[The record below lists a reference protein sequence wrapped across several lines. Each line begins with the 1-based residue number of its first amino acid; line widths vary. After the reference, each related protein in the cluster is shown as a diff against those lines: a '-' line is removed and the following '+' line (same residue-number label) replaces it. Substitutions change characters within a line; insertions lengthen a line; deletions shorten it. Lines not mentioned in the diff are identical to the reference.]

1 MLKIH
6 GYMVIDKI
14 PRKIKDLYVEPN
26 FDFDVYLKVLNA
38 QKEDNQ
44 LTGYLLTI
52 VDCGDEGQED

>member
-1 MLKIH
+1 MI
-6 GYMVIDKI
+6 IDKI
-14 PRKIKDLYVEPN
+14 PRKIKDLYVDPN
-26 FDFDVYLKVLNA
+26 FDFEVYLKVLNA